1 MAVLATGGEAAFH
14 TVEEA
19 EAVLLEM
26 VGAGLLGTVEEGRLG
41 NVAAA
46 VASCLAEEE
55 VVHRIAAEEAL
66 HDYCCCN
73 MEVDGFQVVE
83 ALLESHHYFLG
94 NSEMEVAPCRQLVQA
109 EEE

>member
-1 MAVLATGGEAAFH
+1 MAVLATDEEAASH

-19 EAVLLEM
+19 EAVLLGM

-41 NVAAA
+41 NVVA

-55 VVHRIAAEEAL
+55 VVHHIAAEEAL
-66 HDYCCCN
+66 HDCCCN

-83 ALLESHHYFLG
+83 ALLAESHLPG
-94 NSEMEVAPCRQLVQA
+94 NFETEAAPCRQLDQA